1 MRALTALTFL
11 LCLHG
16 SLFSQPLGDAYWN
29 GIVDRADSVVIA
41 RFGAAFF
48 MEHIFVPVDPL
59 DYIVIG
65 DDSYS
70 WEERDTITRVPA
82 SCYFEYDIGFDSVN
96 ASRMNIAFSITPE
109 GELIEDEDL
118 RGFISSSGPVQF
130 HTDLDGFIALAKKN
144 GVKCDRSTAFRDL
157 RWVPLDTVAQIHI
170 AGEGRYEL
178 VLGRARGTRREKVA
192 NSIRTYRLVDSIVF
206 DPFSGAALRKEERS
220 ETISWATGASGL

>member
-11 LCLHG
+11 FSLHAAL
-16 SLFSQPLGDAYWN
+16 SSQPLGEAYWN
-29 GIVDRADSVVIA
+29 KIVDRADSVVIS
-41 RFGAAFF
+41 RFGAVFF
-48 MEHIFVPVDPL
+48 KDHIFVPDSPL

-65 DDSYS
+65 EDTYP
-70 WEERDTITRVPA
+70 WEDRDTITRLPE

-109 GELIEDEDL
+109 GELIEDGDL
-118 RGFISSSGPVQF
+118 RGFISSSGPEQF

-144 GVKCDRSTAFRDL
+144 GVKCGRSTAFRDL

-178 VLGRARGTRREKVA
+178 VLGRVRGTRTEKVA

-206 DPFSGAALRKEERS
+206 DPFSGAVLRKEERY
-220 ETISWATGASGL
+220 ETMSWATGASGL